1 MWETRENNVH
11 TFTPT
16 KGPSLI
22 CFNTRANISG
32 FFSSL
37 TSWVRS
43 FVRVFCTSHYSG
55 SRSVTRSYSE
65 PSSRC
70 GHSCCIPGTLNES
83 FFSWMKN
90 PSENLLENSAS
101 TALGTFA
108 ALFIKSL
115 KLYRFCTWKA
125 NLLVISIYETFAAHN
140 IVFLESSF
148 TLTCGPGIPC
158 WPGGPG
164 SPWGPYHAKKNSRAL
179 GLHFCTT
186 DLHCQ
191 D

>member
-1 MWETRENNVH
+1 MW
-11 TFTPT
+11 
-16 KGPSLI
+16 
-22 CFNTRANISG
+22 A
-32 FFSSL
+32 
-37 TSWVRS
+37 
-43 FVRVFCTSHYSG
+43 FCTSHYSG

-70 GHSCCIPGTLNES
+70 GRSCCIPGTLNES

-90 PSENLLENSAS
+90 PSESLLENPAP

-115 KLYRFCTWKA
+115 KLYQFCTWKA
-125 NLLVISIYETFAAHN
+125 NLLVISIYSTFAAHC
-140 IVFLESSF
+140 IVFIGSYF

-164 SPWGPYHAKKNSRAL
+164 SPWGPYHAKKYQGIRFAFLHYRSSL
-179 GLHFCTT
+179 SGLKGIQTHLCSSLFKGYYQLSIQYDIFSC
-186 DLHCQ
+186 
-191 D
+191 